1 MARRAVFLDRDGVLN
16 RVLLRN
22 GKPHP
27 PRSIKEMTI
36 PQGVGP
42 ALARLRGAGFL
53 LIVLTNQPDIAR
65 GSLTWAD
72 LDAMHEHMSR
82 LLPLDAFRVC
92 DHDDSSGCPCR
103 KPKPGLIIRAAND
116 FGIDRTTSF
125 MVGDRW
131 RDVDAG
137 SAAGCR
143 TVLIDMGYRERG
155 PSTLPSAKVSD
166 LGAAADWILA
176 QVEAQV
182 LPSHIQS

>member
-22 GKPHP
+22 GKPYP
-27 PRSIKEMTI
+27 PRSIEEMII

-42 ALARLRGAGFL
+42 ALARLQAAGFL

-82 LLPLDAFRVC
+82 VLPLDAFRVC
-92 DHDDSSGCPCR
+92 DHDDSSCCPCR
-103 KPKPGLIIRAAND
+103 KPKPGLIIHAAND
-116 FGIDRTTSF
+116 FGIDRTASF

-137 SAAGCR
+137 AAAGCR
-143 TVLIDMGYRERG
+143 TVWIDMGYSERG
-155 PSTLPSAKVSD
+155 PSTQPSAKVSG
-166 LGAAADWILA
+166 LGEAADWILA
-176 QVEAQV
+176 QVENET
-182 LPSHIQS
+182 LPSPLGV